1 MAWLAFSRKAFPAPL
16 KPADNAVASAPRM
29 LPASRY
35 DCIQS
40 MLSRARHSGAGAS
53 PEFMTTKH
61 LTSKQNMTAVVISGT
76 YPYGVATRCSNFN
89 VASSPSSRIWTVCD
103 AGARIDMLSRLPP
116 ACCAK
121 DLAVLSREYDKLL
134 LELSG
139 RCSRVAVI
147 TPADQ

>member
-1 MAWLAFSRKAFPAPL
+1 MGDGRMGRRRRRKAFKVL
-16 KPADNAVASAPRM
+16 APR
-29 LPASRY
+29 PVAFRRFGRRRASGFAMELLRV
-35 DCIQS
+35 
-40 MLSRARHSGAGAS
+40 APS

-61 LTSKQNMTAVVISGT
+61 LTSKQNMTAAVIKGT

-103 AGARIDMLSRLPP
+103 VGARIDMLSRLQP

-121 DLAVLSREYDKLL
+121 DLAVLSRECDKLL